1 MGVKCFSVTV
11 TVVAVFAC
19 IAYQIL
25 LSPLPPPKIST
36 TKYWGP
42 SSQANRVE
50 KSEVKPFK
58 INYSAD
64 VISKLSNRLSEPLNL
79 VEPLKNV
86 NFRYGFDK
94 HKLEELVKYWRD
106 EYLPKWDGRQKF
118 FNALPQ
124 YTTKIQGL
132 NIHFIHTK
140 DQTDKAKYVIP
151 LLLLHGWPSSVRE
164 FYNLIPELTKAKDN
178 IAFVVVAPSLPGYG
192 FSEAAKVPGMNPNEI
207 AIVFRNLMVRL
218 GYDRFLIQGSDWGSL
233 IGSSL
238 AALFPQNVIGFHS
251 NMCVT
256 GFFMNYIKAIIASVY
271 PSLFVAAEYAD
282 FHFPI
287 GEKIAYHIE
296 ESGYFHLQATKPDTI
311 GIALTA
317 NPVGLLAY
325 ILEKFSTLTDKNNRD
340 LIDGGLDKHY
350 TKEALLDNIM
360 IYYLSNSITTS
371 VRLYAEGFGIE
382 YLNLKM
388 DRVPVQVPVGCAR
401 FKNDLAHE
409 LDWQLNVKFPKL
421 IHSTYHANGGHFAAM
436 ELPDVLYNDFLQF
449 VNKLNVT
456 AKK

>member
-1 MGVKCFSVTV
+1 MGVKCFSITV
-11 TVVAVFAC
+11 AVVAVFAY
-19 IAYQIL
+19 IVYQTL
-25 LSPLPPPKIST
+25 LSPLPVPKINT
-36 TKYWGP
+36 TTYWGP
-42 SSQANRVE
+42 SSQANRIE

-64 VISKLSNRLSEPLNL
+64 VISKLHNRLSEPLNL
-79 VEPLKNV
+79 VEPLENV

-106 EYLPKWDGRQKF
+106 EYLPKWDERQNF
-118 FNALPQ
+118 LNALPQ

-140 DQTDKAKYVIP
+140 DQTEKAKHVIP
-151 LLLLHGWPSSVRE
+151 LLLLHGWPGSVRE
-164 FYNLIPELTKAKDN
+164 FYEMIPKLTKAKDN

-192 FSEAAKVPGMNPNEI
+192 FSEAAKVPGMNPTEMAVI
-207 AIVFRNLMVRL
+207 LRNLMISL
-218 GYDRFLIQGSDWGSL
+218 GYDRFLVQGGDWGSI

-238 AALFPQNVIGFHS
+238 ATIFPQNVIGFHS
-251 NMCVT
+251 NMCTSGWVSS
-256 GFFMNYIKAIIASVY
+256 FFKSFIASFY
-271 PSLFVAAEYAD
+271 PSLFVPAEYAD
-282 FHFPI
+282 FHFPL
-287 GEKIAYHIE
+287 GEKFSYIME

-325 ILEKFSTLTDKNNRD
+325 ILEKFSTWTDMNNRD

-371 VRLYAEGFGIE
+371 VRLYAEGFGSKH
-382 YLNLKM
+382 LNLKI

-409 LDWQLNVKFPKL
+409 LDWQLITKFPKL

-449 VNKLNVT
+449 VKKLNVT
-456 AKK
+456 A